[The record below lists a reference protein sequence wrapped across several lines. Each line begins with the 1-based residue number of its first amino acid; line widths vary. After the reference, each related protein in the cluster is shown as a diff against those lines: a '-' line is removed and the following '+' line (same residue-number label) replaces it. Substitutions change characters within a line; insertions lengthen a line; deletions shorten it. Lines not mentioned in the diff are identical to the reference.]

1 MFHVKHLLDK
11 RRRKRYNHMVVKKR
25 GENMAKV
32 ISITNQKGGVGKT
45 TTAINLS
52 AALAE
57 ANQKI
62 LLVDFDPQI
71 NATTGL
77 GVELDDD
84 DKTIFDA
91 IHDKDKTKS
100 IIIEDAIKNLDVLP
114 GSIELSSLESE
125 LLNKANRESALKNVI
140 DTIRDDYDYIII
152 DCPPAVGILTVNAL
166 VASDA
171 CIIPVQC
178 EYFSLEGLNQV
189 LNAIE
194 LVRSNMNPNLKIE
207 GLLFTMFDARTR
219 LGQDVVA
226 MVKGNMDVKIF
237 ETMIPRNIRLAEA
250 PSNGMSIL
258 DYDGSSIGAD
268 RYRKLASE
276 ILRNS
281 EV

>member
-1 MFHVKHLLDK
+1 
-11 RRRKRYNHMVVKKR
+11 
-25 GENMAKV
+25 MAKV
-32 ISITNQKGGVGKT
+32 IAITNQKGGVGKT

-52 AALAE
+52 AALSE
-57 ANQKI
+57 AKQKV
-62 LLVDFDPQI
+62 LMVDFDPQI
-71 NATTGL
+71 NATAGV
-77 GVELDDD
+77 GVELDDN
-84 DKTIFDA
+84 DKTIYDA
-91 IHDKDKTKS
+91 IHNNQKTKE
-100 IIIEDAIKNLDVLP
+100 IILNDVIENLDLLP
-114 GSIELSSLESE
+114 GAIELSGLETELLNRPNRESE
-125 LLNKANRESALKNVI
+125 LKKVI
-140 DTIRDDYDYIII
+140 DQVKDDYDFVII

-194 LVRSNMNPNLKIE
+194 IVRSNMNPSLKIE

-219 LGQDVVA
+219 LGQDVVSV
-226 MVKGNMDVKIF
+226 VKNNMKVKMF
-237 ETMIPRNIRLAEA
+237 DTMIPRNIRLAEA
-250 PSNGMSIL
+250 PSNGKSIL
-258 DYDGSSIGAD
+258 DYDSASVGAD

>member
-1 MFHVKHLLDK
+1 MS
-11 RRRKRYNHMVVKKR
+11 
-25 GENMAKV
+25 KV
-32 ISITNQKGGVGKT
+32 IAITNQKGGVGKT

-71 NATTGL
+71 NATSGI
-77 GVELDDD
+77 GVELDDND
-84 DKTIFDA
+84 ETVFDA
-91 IHDKDKTKS
+91 IHNKEKTRN
-100 IIIEDAIKNLDVLP
+100 IIINNVVTNLDLLP
-114 GSIELSSLESE
+114 GSIELSSLETE
-125 LLNKANRESALKNVI
+125 LVSKQDREMVLKNVI
-140 DTIRDDYDYIII
+140 DTVKDDYDFVII

-194 LVRSNMNPNLKIE
+194 IVRSNMNPALKIE
-207 GLLFTMFDARTR
+207 GLLFTMFDSRTR

-226 MVKGNMDVKIF
+226 MVKGKMKVKIF

-250 PSNGMSIL
+250 PSNGKSIL
-258 DYDGSSIGAD
+258 DYDGASVGAD
-268 RYRKLASE
+268 RYRKLAGE
-276 ILRNS
+276 ILKNS

>member
-1 MFHVKHLLDK
+1 MS
-11 RRRKRYNHMVVKKR
+11 
-25 GENMAKV
+25 KV

-77 GVELDDD
+77 GVELDDN

-91 IHDKDKTKS
+91 IHDPGNTKN
-100 IIIEDAIKNLDVLP
+100 IISNDVIKNLDILP

-125 LLNKANRESALKNVI
+125 LLNKENRESALKNVI
-140 DTIRDDYDYIII
+140 DLVKDDYDYVII

-207 GLLFTMFDARTR
+207 GLLFTMYDARTR
-219 LGQDVVA
+219 LGQDVVS

-258 DYDGSSIGAD
+258 DYDSSSIGAD

>member
-1 MFHVKHLLDK
+1 MS
-11 RRRKRYNHMVVKKR
+11 
-25 GENMAKV
+25 KV
-32 ISITNQKGGVGKT
+32 IAITNQKGGVGKT
-45 TTAINLS
+45 TSAINLS

-71 NATTGL
+71 NATA
-77 GVELDDD
+77 GVGIELDDD
-84 DKTIFDA
+84 DKTIYDA
-91 IHDKDKTKS
+91 IHDKTKTKD
-100 IIIEDAIKNLDVLP
+100 IIISDVIQNMDLLP
-114 GSIELSSLESE
+114 GAIELSGLETE
-125 LLNKANRESALKNVI
+125 LLNKPNRESELKKVI
-140 DTIRDDYDYIII
+140 EQVKEDYDYVII

-194 LVRSNMNPNLKIE
+194 LVRSNMNPSLKIE
-207 GLLFTMFDARTR
+207 GLLFTMYDARTR
-219 LGQDVVA
+219 LGQDVVSV
-226 MVKGNMDVKIF
+226 VKNNMKVKVF

-250 PSNGMSIL
+250 PSNGKSIL
-258 DYDGSSIGAD
+258 DYDSASVGAD

>member
-1 MFHVKHLLDK
+1 
-11 RRRKRYNHMVVKKR
+11 
-25 GENMAKV
+25 MAKV

-91 IHDKDKTKS
+91 IHNTSQTKT
-100 IIIEDAIKNLDVLP
+100 IIANDVIKNLDILP

-125 LLNKANRESALKNVI
+125 LLNKENRESALKNVI
-140 DTIRDDYDYIII
+140 DAVKDDYDYIII

-207 GLLFTMFDARTR
+207 GLLFTMYDARTR
-219 LGQDVVA
+219 LGQDVVS

-258 DYDGSSIGAD
+258 DYDSSSIGAD

>member
-1 MFHVKHLLDK
+1 MS
-11 RRRKRYNHMVVKKR
+11 
-25 GENMAKV
+25 KV
-32 ISITNQKGGVGKT
+32 IAITNQKGGVGKT

-71 NATTGL
+71 NATSGI
-77 GVELDDD
+77 GVELDDND
-84 DKTIFDA
+84 ETVFDA
-91 IHDKDKTKS
+91 IHNKEKTRN
-100 IIIEDAIKNLDVLP
+100 IIINNVVTNLDLLP
-114 GSIELSSLESE
+114 GSIELSSLETE
-125 LLNKANRESALKNVI
+125 LVSKQDREMVLKNVI
-140 DTIRDDYDYIII
+140 DTVKDDYDFIII

-194 LVRSNMNPNLKIE
+194 IVRSNMNPALKIE
-207 GLLFTMFDARTR
+207 GLLFTMFDSRTR

-226 MVKGNMDVKIF
+226 MVKGKMKVKIF

-250 PSNGMSIL
+250 PSNGKSIL
-258 DYDGSSIGAD
+258 DYDGASVGAD
-268 RYRKLASE
+268 RYRKLAGE
-276 ILRNS
+276 ILKNS

>member
-1 MFHVKHLLDK
+1 MS
-11 RRRKRYNHMVVKKR
+11 
-25 GENMAKV
+25 KV
-32 ISITNQKGGVGKT
+32 IAITNQKGGVGKT
-45 TTAINLS
+45 TSAINLS

-71 NATTGL
+71 NATAGV
-77 GVELDDD
+77 GVELGDD
-84 DKTIFDA
+84 DKTIYDA
-91 IHDKDKTKS
+91 IHDKTKTKD
-100 IIIEDAIKNLDVLP
+100 IIINDVIQNMDLLP
-114 GSIELSSLESE
+114 GAIELSGLETE
-125 LLNKANRESALKNVI
+125 LLNKPNRESELKKVI
-140 DTIRDDYDYIII
+140 EQIKEDYDYVII

-194 LVRSNMNPNLKIE
+194 LVRSNMNPSLKIE
-207 GLLFTMFDARTR
+207 GLLFTMYDARTR
-219 LGQDVVA
+219 LGQDVVSV
-226 MVKGNMDVKIF
+226 VKNNMKVKVF

-250 PSNGMSIL
+250 PSNGKSIL
-258 DYDGSSIGAD
+258 EYDSASVGAD

>member
-11 RRRKRYNHMVVKKR
+11 RRQKSYN
-25 GENMAKV
+25 
-32 ISITNQKGGVGKT
+32 TNQKGGVGKT

-77 GVELDDD
+77 GVELDDN

-91 IHDKDKTKS
+91 IHDPGNTKN
-100 IIIEDAIKNLDVLP
+100 IISNDVIKNLDILP

-125 LLNKANRESALKNVI
+125 LLNKENRESALKNVI
-140 DTIRDDYDYIII
+140 DLVKDDYDYVII

-207 GLLFTMFDARTR
+207 GLLFTMYDARTR
-219 LGQDVVA
+219 LGQDVVS

-258 DYDGSSIGAD
+258 DYDSSSIGAD

>member
-1 MFHVKHLLDK
+1 
-11 RRRKRYNHMVVKKR
+11 
-25 GENMAKV
+25 MAKV

-62 LLVDFDPQI
+62 LIVDFDPQI

-91 IHDKDKTKS
+91 IHNTSQTKT
-100 IIIEDAIKNLDVLP
+100 IIANDIIKNLDILP

-125 LLNKANRESALKNVI
+125 LLNKENRESALKNVI
-140 DTIRDDYDYIII
+140 DAVKDDYDYIII

-207 GLLFTMFDARTR
+207 GLLFTMYDARTR
-219 LGQDVVA
+219 LGQDVVS

-258 DYDGSSIGAD
+258 DYDSSSIGAD

>member
-1 MFHVKHLLDK
+1 
-11 RRRKRYNHMVVKKR
+11 
-25 GENMAKV
+25 MAKV

-84 DKTIFDA
+84 EKTIFDA
-91 IHDKDKTKS
+91 IHDANKTKN
-100 IIIEDAIKNLDVLP
+100 IITNDVIKNLDVLP

-125 LLNKANRESALKNVI
+125 LLNKENRELALKNVI
-140 DTIRDDYDYIII
+140 DTVRDDYDYILI

-207 GLLFTMFDARTR
+207 GLLFTMYDARTR
-219 LGQDVVA
+219 LGQDVVS

-258 DYDGSSIGAD
+258 DYDSSSIGAD
-268 RYRKLASE
+268 RYRKLAGE

>member
-1 MFHVKHLLDK
+1 MS
-11 RRRKRYNHMVVKKR
+11 
-25 GENMAKV
+25 KV
-32 ISITNQKGGVGKT
+32 IAITNQKGGVGKT

-57 ANQKI
+57 ASQKI

-71 NATTGL
+71 NATAGI
-77 GVELDDD
+77 GVELSDN
-84 DKTIFDA
+84 DKTIYDA
-91 IHDKDKTKS
+91 IHDKSKTRE
-100 IIIEDAIKNLDVLP
+100 IIVRDVIDNLDVLP
-114 GSIELSSLESE
+114 GAIELSGLETE
-125 LLNKANRESALKNVI
+125 LLNKPNRESELKNVI
-140 DTIRDDYDYIII
+140 DQVKEEYDYIII

-194 LVRSNMNPNLKIE
+194 LVRSSMNPGLKIE
-207 GLLFTMFDARTR
+207 GLLFTMYDARTR
-219 LGQDVVA
+219 LGQDVVS
-226 MVKGNMDVKIF
+226 MVKGNMKVKIF

-250 PSNGMSIL
+250 PSNGKSIL
-258 DYDGSSIGAD
+258 HYDSASVGAE

>member
-1 MFHVKHLLDK
+1 
-11 RRRKRYNHMVVKKR
+11 
-25 GENMAKV
+25 MAKV

-91 IHDKDKTKS
+91 IHNTSQTKT
-100 IIIEDAIKNLDVLP
+100 IIANDIIKNLDILP

-125 LLNKANRESALKNVI
+125 LLNKENRESALKNVI
-140 DTIRDDYDYIII
+140 DAVKDDYDYIII

-207 GLLFTMFDARTR
+207 GLLFTMYDARTR
-219 LGQDVVA
+219 LGQDVVS

-258 DYDGSSIGAD
+258 DYDSSSIGAD

>member
-1 MFHVKHLLDK
+1 MS
-11 RRRKRYNHMVVKKR
+11 
-25 GENMAKV
+25 KV
-32 ISITNQKGGVGKT
+32 IAITNQKGGVGKT
-45 TTAINLS
+45 TSAINLS

-71 NATTGL
+71 NATAGV
-77 GVELDDD
+77 GVELGDD
-84 DKTIFDA
+84 DKTIYDA
-91 IHDKDKTKS
+91 IHDKTKTKD
-100 IIIEDAIKNLDVLP
+100 IIINDVIQNMDLLP
-114 GSIELSSLESE
+114 GAIELSGLETE
-125 LLNKANRESALKNVI
+125 LLNKPNRESELKKVI
-140 DTIRDDYDYIII
+140 EQVKENYDYVII

-166 VASDA
+166 VTSDA

-194 LVRSNMNPNLKIE
+194 LVRSNMNPSLKIE
-207 GLLFTMFDARTR
+207 GLLFTMYDARTR
-219 LGQDVVA
+219 LGQDVVSV
-226 MVKGNMDVKIF
+226 VKNNMKVKVF

-250 PSNGMSIL
+250 PSNGKSIL
-258 DYDGSSIGAD
+258 EYDSASVGAD

>member
-1 MFHVKHLLDK
+1 MS
-11 RRRKRYNHMVVKKR
+11 
-25 GENMAKV
+25 KV
-32 ISITNQKGGVGKT
+32 IAITNQKGGVGKT
-45 TTAINLS
+45 TSAINLS

-71 NATTGL
+71 NATAGV
-77 GVELDDD
+77 GVELGDD
-84 DKTIFDA
+84 DKTIYDA
-91 IHDKDKTKS
+91 IHDKTKTKD
-100 IIIEDAIKNLDVLP
+100 IIINDVIQNMDLLP
-114 GSIELSSLESE
+114 GAIELSGLETE
-125 LLNKANRESALKNVI
+125 LLNKPNRESELKKVI
-140 DTIRDDYDYIII
+140 EQVKEEYDYVII

-194 LVRSNMNPNLKIE
+194 LVRSNMNPSLKIE
-207 GLLFTMFDARTR
+207 GLLFTMYDARTR
-219 LGQDVVA
+219 LGQDVVSV
-226 MVKGNMDVKIF
+226 VKNNMKVKVF

-250 PSNGMSIL
+250 PSNGKSIL
-258 DYDGSSIGAD
+258 DYDSASVGAD